1 MNQHSLFIDVC
12 PYLKT
17 LLVQITRT
25 RHELANVRRQVD
37 VAKLRLTTDIKV
49 C

>member
-1 MNQHSLFIDVC
+1 MNQKFVHHYFLRLQTLF
-12 PYLKT
+12 
-17 LLVQITRT
+17 VQITRT
-25 RHELANVRRQVD
+25 RHEVASIRRQVD